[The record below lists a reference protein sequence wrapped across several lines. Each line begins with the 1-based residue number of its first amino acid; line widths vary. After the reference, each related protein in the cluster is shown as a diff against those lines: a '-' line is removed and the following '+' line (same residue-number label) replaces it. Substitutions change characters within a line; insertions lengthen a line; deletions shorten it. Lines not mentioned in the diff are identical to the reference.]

1 MQWLNENAGA
11 VQAVA
16 TIALVILTGLYAT
29 ITLALANRA
38 REQVKVM
45 RETSQANAAISLV
58 RFLQEPD
65 VRKARATVRGLA
77 PTKDW
82 IHAWSPDE
90 QSAASLVCS
99 SYDVAGILITHQLVL
114 AAPLITNWGPSLA
127 ACFDACEPFIQDMR
141 QSSGPTYWSNF
152 ETIVGMVPEE
162 LRAHVRR
169 RTAAD
174 NDDPKE
180 RSVPVE

>member
-1 MQWLNENAGA
+1 MGGHLN
-11 VQAVA
+11 
-16 TIALVILTGLYAT
+16 
-29 ITLALANRA
+29 
-38 REQVKVM
+38 
-45 RETSQANAAISLV
+45 
-58 RFLQEPD
+58 
-65 VRKARATVRGLA
+65 
-77 PTKDW
+77 
-82 IHAWSPDE
+82 E

-99 SYDVAGILITHQLVL
+99 SYDVAGILSTHQLVL
-114 AAPLITNWGPSLA
+114 AALITNWGPSLA
-127 ACFDACEPFIQDMR
+127 AGFDACEPFIQDMR

-162 LRAHVRR
+162 MREHVRR